1 LGPDKAATAAALA
14 ADRDLKAVLR
24 SQSKVEWRDYHDLT
38 KAQKKL
44 AELEAMRETATVTK
58 PLHTARQ
65 GGGGDADAW
74 KWTKGGRRRSVIS
87 SVLPG
92 GGRKPRSRKAGQVE
106 EVKYVPEITGGS
118 TGVKL
123 SREAEL
129 AMYSVH
135 EDRDAILHG
144 RYHPDQPVPVC
155 RCYANPGM
163 QQHVHI
169 PNNVDLASKS
179 AAVGGALEIVRRAKR
194 MQKAGRVLDERLL
207 VSGTPYEFV
216 SDHFSGVSLEDN
228 SIKVESNDAFAEGG
242 ALTARAMLAEA
253 STEAAADRDALT
265 EGNPTVGA
273 AEAPA
278 PVEAPPTLG
287 TTYARSR

>member
-1 LGPDKAATAAALA
+1 
-14 ADRDLKAVLR
+14 
-24 SQSKVEWRDYHDLT
+24 VEWRNYHDQT
-38 KAQKKL
+38 KAEKKL
-44 AELEAMRETATVTK
+44 QELEELRETATMTK
-58 PLHTARQ
+58 PLSTSSSKVPA
-65 GGGGDADAW
+65 
-74 KWTKGGRRRSVIS
+74 GRRRSSIS

-92 GGRKPRSRKAGQVE
+92 GGRKPRSSKKAEEEGQEQEVE

-194 MQKAGRVLDERLL
+194 MQKGGRVFDESLL
-207 VSGTPYEFV
+207 VSGVPYEFV
-216 SDHFSGVSLEDN
+216 SDHYSGVSLHEN
-228 SIKVESNDAFAEGG
+228 TIKTESNDAFAEGG
-242 ALTARAMLAEA
+242 ALTARASARE
-253 STEAAADRDALT
+253 SAA
-265 EGNPTVGA
+265 A
-273 AEAPA
+273 AEA
-278 PVEAPPTLG
+278 ETE
-287 TTYARSR
+287 TETEN